1 MKTVRYIFLICS
13 FSILVASCSIF
24 HSNKRGCPGGGMG
37 AEKALDGSKQPKQK
51 KWKGG

>member
-13 FSILVASCSIF
+13 FSILVASCSVF
-24 HSNKRGCPGGGMG
+24 NSNKRGCPGGGLG
-37 AEKALDGSKQPKQK
+37 AEKVLDGKQPKQK